1 MKILLFQMND
11 TSLHFFWKCP
21 KKTRPCIISEFPI
34 NIFNIKY
41 HRSRITHIH
50 ICICIYIAI
59 SFWYRPR
66 LNFKSLIQLLVIL
79 FPFIHVEEKIL
90 LCVSWT

>member
-1 MKILLFQMND
+1 MTRHCIFFGNVLKRHVLALFQNFLLIFS
-11 TSLHFFWKCP
+11 TLNTIGLGLH
-21 KKTRPCIISEFPI
+21 TYI
-34 NIFNIKY
+34 Y
-41 HRSRITHIH
+41 VYVY
-50 ICICIYIAI
+50 IYIAI
-59 SFWYRPR
+59 SFWYRLR